1 VAQSIAPE
9 RRGVRQISL
18 LTRHVDMTLEVMA
31 HATCQQWLD
40 ALLEHTPGTRLGEDP
55 EALHE
60 MRVAARR
67 LEAAIRLF
75 RDYLPA
81 WVVES
86 RTTLRTVMQALG
98 AARDFDVQI
107 EFFRGRKEQLS
118 PDEAKLLEPLEA
130 RLATD
135 RAQAHAQLLQVLDAP
150 ETQQWLARWTEFSKS
165 VPTALPVPE
174 MAADPAAFALAALRR
189 QYKRVRKAAERLGS
203 ESTAEEYHE
212 VRTRVKRLRY
222 ALEAFAPLCG
232 ESASKFLRGLVRVQT
247 VLGEYQDA
255 EVRAGQLASLARK
268 RSHPLPG
275 TTLLLMGRIV
285 ERDARKG
292 RKARRRFPKVY
303 RCMRG
308 RPWKRLRRSL
318 MAAEGAAAPIIAHSS
333 ETGGNARFAAR
344 AGA

>member
-1 VAQSIAPE
+1 
-9 RRGVRQISL
+9 
-18 LTRHVDMTLEVMA
+18 
-31 HATCQQWLD
+31 
-40 ALLEHTPGTRLGEDP
+40 LGEDA

-81 WVVES
+81 WAIGS
-86 RTTLRTVMQALG
+86 RTTLRTVMQTLG
-98 AARDFDVQI
+98 TTRDFDVQI
-107 EFFRGRKEQLS
+107 EFFRSCKDQLS
-118 PDEAKLLEPLEA
+118 PDEARLLEPLEA
-130 RLATD
+130 RLAAD
-135 RAQAHAQLLQVLDAP
+135 RAQAHARLLEVLDAP
-150 ETQQWLARWTEFSKS
+150 ETQQWLARWVEFTNSA
-165 VPTALPVPE
+165 PTVQSDVQ
-174 MAADPAAFALAALRR
+174 AAAHPAAFALAALRR
-189 QYKRVRKAAERLGS
+189 QYKRVRKAAERLSS

-212 VRTRVKRLRY
+212 VRSRVKRLRY

-232 ESASKFLRGLVRVQT
+232 EPAAKFLRGLVRVQT
-247 VLGEYQDA
+247 VLGDYQDA
-255 EVRAGQLASLARK
+255 EVRAGQLARLARR

-318 MAAEGAAAPIIAHSS
+318 VAAEDGSTPVIARSVDAAGDSHL
-333 ETGGNARFAAR
+333 AAR
-344 AGA
+344 PGT

>member
-1 VAQSIAPE
+1 
-9 RRGVRQISL
+9 
-18 LTRHVDMTLEVMA
+18 MTLEVLA
-31 HATCQQWLD
+31 HATCRQWLD
-40 ALLEHTPGTRLGEDP
+40 AFVEHTPATRAGEDT

-75 RDYLPA
+75 GDFLPA
-81 WVVES
+81 WAVES

-98 AARDFDVQI
+98 AARDFDVQL
-107 EFFRGRKEQLS
+107 EFFRDRKEQLS
-118 PDEAKLLEPLEA
+118 AAEAKLLEPLES
-130 RLATD
+130 RLSAD
-135 RAQAHAQLLQVLDAP
+135 RAQAHTQLLAVLDAP
-150 ETQQWLARWTEFSKS
+150 ETQQWLARWLEFTNSAPKAQS
-165 VPTALPVPE
+165 E
-174 MAADPAAFALAALRR
+174 SEAAAHPAAFALAALRR
-189 QYKRVRKAAERLGS
+189 HYKRVRKAAERLGA
-203 ESTAEEYHE
+203 ESTPEEYHE

-232 ESASKFLRGLVRVQT
+232 ESAGKFLRGLVRVQT

-255 EVRAGQLASLARK
+255 EVRAGHLASLAQR

-318 MAAEGAAAPIIAHSS
+318 VAAEDAAAPVIPRNVDAGGTSRLSAH
-333 ETGGNARFAAR
+333 A
-344 AGA
+344 

>member
-1 VAQSIAPE
+1 M
-9 RRGVRQISL
+9 
-18 LTRHVDMTLEVMA
+18 DMTLEVMA
-31 HATCQQWLD
+31 HATCRQWVD
-40 ALLEHTPGTRLGEDP
+40 ALLAHTPGTRLGEDP

-75 RDYLPA
+75 SDYLPGWA
-81 WVVES
+81 TES

-107 EFFRGRKEQLS
+107 EFFRDRKSQLS
-118 PDEAKLLEPLEA
+118 ADEAKLLEPLEA
-130 RLATD
+130 RLAAD
-135 RAQAHAQLLQVLDAP
+135 RAHAHAQLLAVLDAP
-150 ETQQWLARWTEFSKS
+150 ETQQWLERWVEFSRS
-165 VPTALPVPE
+165 APTAQPGSDL
-174 MAADPAAFALAALRR
+174 AAHPAAFALAALRR
-189 QYKRVRKAAERLGS
+189 RYKRVRKAAERLDS
-203 ESTAEEYHE
+203 ESTAEQYHE
-212 VRTRVKRLRY
+212 VRSRVKRLRY

-232 ESASKFLRGLVRVQT
+232 ESAGKFLRGLVRVQA

-255 EVRAGQLASLARK
+255 EVRAGHLASLARR

-303 RCMRG
+303 RCVRG

-318 MAAEGAAAPIIAHSS
+318 VAAEDTAAPVLAG
-333 ETGGNARFAAR
+333 TADAGGASRFDAR
-344 AGA
+344 AGV

>member
-1 VAQSIAPE
+1 MDV
-9 RRGVRQISL
+9 
-18 LTRHVDMTLEVMA
+18 TLEVMA
-31 HATCQQWLD
+31 HATCRQWLG
-40 ALLEHTPGTRLGEDP
+40 AFVAHTPATRQGEDA

-75 RDYLPA
+75 GDYLPPWA
-81 WVVES
+81 VES
-86 RTTLRTVMQALG
+86 RPTLRNVMQALG

-107 EFFRGRKEQLS
+107 EFIRERSEHLS
-118 PDEAKLLEPLEA
+118 ADEVKLLGPLEA
-130 RLATD
+130 RLASG
-135 RAQAHAQLLQVLDAP
+135 RAQAHAQLIEVLDSA
-150 ETQQWLARWTEFSKS
+150 ETRQWLARWVEFTSNAPELRPE
-165 VPTALPVPE
+165 VTTA
-174 MAADPAAFALAALRR
+174 AHPAAFALAALRR
-189 QYKRVRKAAERLGS
+189 NYKRVRKAVDRLGS
-203 ESTAEEYHE
+203 ESTAEDYHE
-212 VRTRVKRLRY
+212 VRSRVKRLRY
-222 ALEAFAPLCG
+222 AIEAFAPLCE
-232 ESASKFLRGLVRVQT
+232 ESAAKYLRELVRVQT

-255 EVRAGQLASLARK
+255 EVRATHLATLAQR

-275 TTLLLMGRIV
+275 ATLLLMGRIV

-318 MAAEGAAAPIIAHSS
+318 VAAEDVAAPILSHSVES
-333 ETGGNARFAAR
+333 SVGSRNETR